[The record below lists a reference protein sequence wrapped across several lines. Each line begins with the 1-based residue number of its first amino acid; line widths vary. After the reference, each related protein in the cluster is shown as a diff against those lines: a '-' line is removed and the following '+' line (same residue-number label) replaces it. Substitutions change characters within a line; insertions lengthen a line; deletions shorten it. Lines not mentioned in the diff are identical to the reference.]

1 MPVGNLIPDD
11 RRRLLTAIDALG
23 LNWHGAGSVGG
34 AVLEAIAG
42 LCPPGGFTNT
52 LETGCG
58 RTTLL
63 LSHLSRRHTVFTYT
77 NAEALYKPD
86 DSYDRTRTSELL
98 NARTTRFVLGPTQR
112 TLPDSQFEGPYDFVL
127 LDGPHS
133 YPFVDLEYFY
143 VYPNLPAGGGLAVDD
158 IHIPTV
164 HHLFDFLREDDM
176 FHLTQVVDNTAFF
189 IRTEAPLFNPYGE
202 DWAAQHYNTRRFP
215 VGRKIRFR
223 HAVARMVPR
232 PVKTMIRRSFRR
244 SR

>member
-1 MPVGNLIPDD
+1 MPVSTLISDD
-11 RRRLLTAIDALG
+11 RQRLVTSIDGLG
-23 LNWHGAGSVGG
+23 LNWHGAGSVGA
-34 AVLEAIAG
+34 AVLKAIVR
-42 LCPPGGFTNT
+42 LCPPTGFLNT

-77 NAEALYKPD
+77 NADAQYKPD
-86 DSYDRTRTSELL
+86 DSYERTRTSDLL
-98 NARTTRFVLGPTQR
+98 NAPTTRFVLGPTQR
-112 TLPDSQFEGPYDFVL
+112 TLPDFQFEGPYDFAL

-143 VYPNLPAGGGLAVDD
+143 VYPHLAPGGVLAVDD

-176 FHLTQVVDNTAFF
+176 FHLTRVVDNTAFF

-215 VGRKIRFR
+215 IGRNVRFR
-223 HAVARMVPR
+223 HVVARIVPGR
-232 PVKTMIRRSFRR
+232 VKTMIRQSFGRS
-244 SR
+244 